1 MYVMR
6 LVVGLNLNKTNMLF
20 ITTAMPKIQ
29 IYFLDLIR
37 SEFGI
42 PDLDTESIGKWI
54 IKRRAPLENFI

>member
-42 PDLDTESIGKWI
+42 PDLDTESIGK
-54 IKRRAPLENFI
+54 